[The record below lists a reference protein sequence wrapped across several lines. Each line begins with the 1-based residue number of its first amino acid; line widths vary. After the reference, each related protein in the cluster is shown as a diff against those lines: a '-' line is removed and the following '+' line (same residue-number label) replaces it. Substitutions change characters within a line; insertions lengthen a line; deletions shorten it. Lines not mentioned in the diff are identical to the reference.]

1 MERIKESQLGKA
13 APLGSRLLRYY
24 IMSTRCGPAAP
35 IIESRKGTI
44 AAGDRISGCEFLWSN
59 VSAMQ
64 HGFGV
69 Q

>member
-1 MERIKESQLGKA
+1 MVRIKESQLGKTTL
-13 APLGSRLLRYY
+13 LGSRLRRYY
-24 IMSTRCGPAAP
+24 IMSMRCGSAAP
-35 IIESRKGTI
+35 IIDSRKGTI